1 VEVRLAPEVADG
13 TVVRLALDRR
23 VTELSNQ
30 AGTVVVSAENGEL
43 RFEDGEI
50 VVGRAVRR
58 QLKEEKTP

>member
-1 VEVRLAPEVADG
+1 VEVRLAPEVAEG